1 MAGEHWFGIELRH
14 LAALDAVARE
24 GSFRRAAERLGYVQS
39 AISHQIAALEG
50 ITGRRLVDRSRGTR
64 PIALTAAGV
73 VLLAHADA
81 VIARMRDAQAD
92 LAALDG
98 GGGATTLR
106 VGSTQDV
113 AARVVPR
120 VLAAFARVRADVT
133 VTLQSSETTDRV
145 VGLVARGDVDLAF
158 AELPL
163 RNSALDGVPLYHDPF
178 VVLVQATSALARR
191 AKGVAPA
198 TVTRLPLIAHAPTR
212 AEVEKGLRARG
223 LEPSFVLESDAGA
236 TVQALVAAGLG
247 SAIVPRS
254 AVDDATTETA
264 VVALDPPSAIAG
276 RVVALVWNR
285 ERRLRKDAAAFVDAA
300 RSVCVENDA
309 SHAGAR
315 DGGPSSLLCA

>member
-98 GGGATTLR
+98 GGATTLR
-106 VGSTQDV
+106 VGSTQDI

-120 VLAAFARVRADVT
+120 VLAAFARAFADVT
-133 VTLQSSETTDRV
+133 VTLQASETADQV
-145 VGLVARGDVDLAF
+145 LGLVARGDVDLAF

-163 RNSALDGVPLYHDPF
+163 RNKALDGAPLYYDPF
-178 VVLVQATSALARR
+178 VVLVQATSPLARR
-191 AKGVAPA
+191 AKGVGPA
-198 TVTRLPLIAHAPTR
+198 TVARLPLIAHAPTR
-212 AEVEKGLRARG
+212 AEVEMGLRARG
-223 LEPSFVLESDAGA
+223 LEPQFVLESDAGA

-247 SAIVPRS
+247 CAIVPRS
-254 AVDDATTETA
+254 AVDDAATDTKI
-264 VVALDPPSAIAG
+264 VALDPPTAIAG

-285 ERRLRKDAAAFVDAA
+285 ERRLRKDAAAFVEAA
-300 RSVCVENDA
+300 RSVCVEIEA
-309 SHAGAR
+309 SHAAARNGA
-315 DGGPSSLLCA
+315 SSLLCA